1 MPQPRRCSPGSLC
14 SHEWEPRLRRRLES
28 LGYRPSSLADALRT
42 SRDFVDWL
50 PARGARDLDV
60 PAFARHQQRAGRQGL
75 PRSVVRFLSE
85 EGLLAVT
92 PTPAPPRLLVDFRSW
107 MLNDRGAKDATLEG
121 YCRILKGLIAALGED
136 PRHYTPQA
144 LQRFVLKHASADHGG
159 HVVTPVRMFV
169 RFLAC
174 QGRVP
179 ATLQGAVPAVANW
192 RMAAL
197 PRGLPVGDVRRLLQ
211 SCNRR
216 TALGLRD
223 RAVLLLGWRLALR
236 AGDIAALRLGD
247 IDWRGATLSVT
258 GKGRRACRLPLPQ
271 DVGDA
276 ILAYLPLRPRQ
287 IADDHLFLRAVA
299 PCGPLTRWAVSG
311 IVERALDRTG
321 LQAPSRGA
329 HLLRHS
335 AATTLLQAGATLSS
349 IAALLRHRSV
359 ETTALYAKVDFK
371 SLRSIAQPWPQV
383 QPC

>member
-1 MPQPRRCSPGSLC
+1 
-14 SHEWEPRLRRRLES
+14 
-28 LGYRPSSLADALRT
+28 
-42 SRDFVDWL
+42 
-50 PARGARDLDV
+50 
-60 PAFARHQQRAGRQGL
+60 
-75 PRSVVRFLSE
+75 
-85 EGLLAVT
+85 
-92 PTPAPPRLLVDFRSW
+92 
-107 MLNDRGAKDATLEG
+107 
-121 YCRILKGLIAALGED
+121 
-136 PRHYTPQA
+136 
-144 LQRFVLKHASADHGG
+144 
-159 HVVTPVRMFV
+159 
-169 RFLAC
+169 
-174 QGRVP
+174 
-179 ATLQGAVPAVANW
+179 
-192 RMAAL
+192 MAAL